1 MTIAIV
7 TGASAGF
14 GREFASQ
21 LDSEELDEIWLIAR
35 RKERLDT
42 LAAELNT
49 PCKVLPCDLMN
60 GTEIAEVVGSALKEA
75 KPTVRYCIN
84 NAGFGKVGPLSELDK
99 SAMLDMVDLNCKAVV
114 HLTHLVIPYMKKGG
128 AFIHTSSMAG
138 AGPLGGF
145 AVYGATKA
153 FVTSFSMAIEAELK
167 ERGIHSIAVC
177 PGPTKTEFSKVA
189 HSGSTRSDSVFNK
202 KDSVEDVVKK
212 ALKDTKEKRS
222 ISLFGMKNHFLYL
235 LSRMLPAF
243 LVSKISYHT
252 IMKTPKKPL
261 RDL

>member
-1 MTIAIV
+1 MAIAIV

-14 GREFASQ
+14 GWEFARQ
-21 LDSEELDEIWLIAR
+21 LDSEGLDEIWLIAR
-35 RKERLDT
+35 RKERLET
-42 LAAELNT
+42 LAAELTT
-49 PCKVLPCDLMN
+49 PCKVLPCDLMS
-60 GTEIAEVVGSALKEA
+60 GAEINRVIAPVLKEEQ
-75 KPTVRYCIN
+75 PVVRYCIN

-114 HLTHLVIPYMKKGG
+114 HLTHLVIPCMETGG

-167 ERGIHSIAVC
+167 ERGIHSIAIC

-189 HSGSTRSDSVFNK
+189 HNGSTRSDSVFNK
-202 KDSVEDVVKK
+202 KDSVEDVVRK

-222 ISLFGMKNHFLYL
+222 ISLFGLKNHFLYW
-235 LSRMLPAF
+235 LSRMLPAYV
-243 LVSKISYHT
+243 VSRLSYRT
-252 IMKTPKKPL
+252 IMKTPKKRL